1 MEEEEMDDG
10 FTPEENAEL
19 MRLMAL
25 LASRVKPEMVDVEGW
40 DETDED
46 EPDDAEYLMMEEEVS
61 EDE

>member
-1 MEEEEMDDG
+1 MEEEKDDG

-40 DETDED
+40 NETDED
-46 EPDDAEYLMMEEEVS
+46 EPDDPKYLEMEEEVMD
-61 EDE
+61 DE

>member
-1 MEEEEMDDG
+1 MEEEKDDG

-40 DETDED
+40 NETDED
-46 EPDDAEYLMMEEEVS
+46 EPDDPEYLEMEEEVMD
-61 EDE
+61 DE

>member
-1 MEEEEMDDG
+1 MEEEMDDG

-19 MRLMAL
+19 MRLMEL

-46 EPDDAEYLMMEEEVS
+46 EPDDQAYLEMVEEVTD
-61 EDE
+61 DE